1 VKELNFY
8 PGPSKLYSK
17 VSSYTHDAFE
27 SHVLERNH
35 RSETFMEMM
44 RNTIEDFK
52 FKMNI
57 PQDYKVF
64 FTSSATECWEITA
77 QSLFYGKVQFLYNGA
92 FGKKWF
98 KYAVTNPQ
106 INNSILN
113 FEIRGSRFFLNQEAC
128 DLELDD
134 NNNVI
139 CLVAAETSNGTEIKN
154 NTLEIIREKQK
165 ETLIVVDATATL
177 GGVAHDFSKADVWFA
192 SVQKC
197 LGLPSGMAVMVVS
210 PRALSISNQINE
222 RNHYNSMVF
231 IQENFEKYQTHYT
244 PNILGIYL
252 LGRLMID
259 IEPIQIISENLA
271 TRAAQIY
278 DFIGSVEGLEA
289 MVENPKTRS
298 NTVVCIKSFNIE
310 KIKTEAKNRGIILGN
325 GYGEWKNDTFRIAN
339 FPAIPDQDFLD
350 LFSFFKNIL

>member
-1 VKELNFY
+1 
-8 PGPSKLYSK
+8 
-17 VSSYTHDAFE
+17 
-27 SHVLERNH
+27 
-35 RSETFMEMM
+35 
-44 RNTIEDFK
+44 
-52 FKMNI
+52 
-57 PQDYKVF
+57 
-64 FTSSATECWEITA
+64 
-77 QSLFYGKVQFLYNGA
+77 
-92 FGKKWF
+92 
-98 KYAVTNPQ
+98 
-106 INNSILN
+106 
-113 FEIRGSRFFLNQEAC
+113 
-128 DLELDD
+128 
-134 NNNVI
+134 
-139 CLVAAETSNGTEIKN
+139 
-154 NTLEIIREKQK
+154 
-165 ETLIVVDATATL
+165 
-177 GGVAHDFSKADVWFA
+177 
-192 SVQKC
+192 
-197 LGLPSGMAVMVVS
+197 
-210 PRALSISNQINE
+210 
-222 RNHYNSMVF
+222 MVF

-252 LGRLMID
+252 LGRLMKD